1 MLPWNDPPSWLER
14 KVPVTSRCSQTCL
27 WTILGIDRAH
37 VFSLSMAKEW
47 RKRVSGCSLLAWILF
62 PASSDARGWARRIGP
77 GGRQVNWN
85 GQGPWCSAFSGRE
98 QLRLLWLG
106 LIVLGCVLG
115 CGQPVWGQ
123 ENPLGQVHTP
133 VPPPPPK
140 APLEVNPAVVGP
152 EGERVA
158 SSRTARIRVEA
169 NLVLVPVTVTDP
181 VGRLVT
187 GLEKENFQIYDN
199 NYSQTI
205 KSFSTDDTP
214 ISIGVIF
221 DLSGSMQSKFL
232 RARKALTAFLR
243 TCNPQDEF
251 FVVGFNDR
259 PAVIVDYTSDVDD
272 VEARMVMLKPENRTA
287 LIDAIYLGVNK
298 LRQAKN
304 ERKALLIIS
313 DGGDNRSRY
322 TEGELRRV
330 VRESDLQIYS
340 IGIFDQYAPT
350 QEEQMGPILLT
361 DVCEMTGG
369 RLFKVGDLG
378 DLEDIAS
385 RISAELRNEY
395 VIGYKPS
402 EVKKDGNWRKLK
414 VRLLAPPGLPQLTV
428 HNRQGYYAPSQ

>member
-1 MLPWNDPPSWLER
+1 L
-14 KVPVTSRCSQTCL
+14 V
-27 WTILGIDRAH
+27 
-37 VFSLSMAKEW
+37 
-47 RKRVSGCSLLAWILF
+47 LLACLLC
-62 PASSDARGWARRIGP
+62 
-77 GGRQVNWN
+77 GGH
-85 GQGPWCSAFSGRE
+85 
-98 QLRLLWLG
+98 LG
-106 LIVLGCVLG
+106 A
-115 CGQPVWGQ
+115 Q
-123 ENPLGQVHTP
+123 ENPLGQVETP
-133 VPPPPPK
+133 KPAQAPK
-140 APLEVNPAVVGP
+140 TPTEVNPAVLGP
-152 EGERVA
+152 DGQPLPNT
-158 SSRTARIRVEA
+158 RTARLRVDA
-169 NLVLVPVTVTDP
+169 SLVLVPMTVTDP
-181 VGRLVT
+181 LGRLVT
-187 GLEKENFQIYDN
+187 GLEKENFQIFDN
-199 NYSQTI
+199 GIGQTI

-214 ISIGVIF
+214 ISIGIIF
-221 DLSGSMQSKFL
+221 DLSGSMSSKFI
-232 RARKALTAFLR
+232 RARKALTEFLR

-287 LIDAIYLGVNK
+287 LIDAVYLGVNK
-298 LRQAKN
+298 LKSAKQ

-378 DLEDIAS
+378 DLGDIAT

-395 VIGYKPS
+395 VVGYKPS
-402 EVKKDGNWRKLK
+402 EVRKDGNWRKLK
-414 VRLLAPPGLPQLTV
+414 VRLLPPPGLPQLTV